1 MVDQMTTLPP
11 RFDDNMLLDA
21 MKNLHR
27 YVVDRSRKLLKEG
40 EGIGT
45 TSTRAGIIADMKKRE
60 LFVSAPW
67 ARKTQG

>member
-1 MVDQMTTLPP
+1 VQIGDLLQWLEVSATGKVTTAPP

-27 YVVDRSRKLLKEG
+27 YVDDVELKKRLKEG

-45 TSTRAGIIADMKKRE
+45 TATVQASSPT
-60 LFVSAPW
+60 
-67 ARKTQG
+67 